1 MNCAYHEERPVQGI
15 CSKCGRPICDACILE
30 VNGQVFC
37 KPCMEVGVKGPAPRN
52 TSGNARFF
60 LSIFPGLGHLYMG
73 LFQRGM
79 QLLVAFIA
87 GCFILGNLLDD
98 LTGFF
103 VAAMIFFSIFD
114 AREAY
119 IRQAQGLEVE
129 DKGFVDIQHLKLEW
143 NARWIG
149 YILIGIGVIAL
160 FNVMVDDVLR
170 VILRDSQVYYAVVRA
185 VKGSLAGVLAI
196 AGGVYLL
203 RRNVG
208 SSGQ

>member
-1 MNCAYHEERPVQGI
+1 LNCAYHMERPVNGI
-15 CSKCGRPICDACILE
+15 CSKCGRPICDQCIIE

-37 KPCMEVGVKGPAPRN
+37 KPCMEVGVKHPAPRN

-87 GCFILGNLLDD
+87 GCFILGNLLED
-98 LTGFF
+98 LVGFF

-119 IRQAQGLEVE
+119 IRMAQGLEVE
-129 DKGFVDIQHLKLEW
+129 DKGFIDTHNLKLTW
-143 NARWIG
+143 DARWIG
-149 YILIGIGVIAL
+149 YILIGLGAIAL
-160 FNVMVDDVLR
+160 FNVFLDD
-170 VILRDSQVYYAVVRA
+170 ILRLIFVDREMYYAAVRSI
-185 VKGSLAGVLAI
+185 KGVLVGLLAI
-196 AGGVYLL
+196 GGGFWLL
-203 RRNVG
+203 RRNMG
-208 SSGQ
+208 SPGQ